1 MDRKFNDS
9 VALTFKTYNGLFLSL
24 PFKDSQ
30 KSAVTLPLFTEHC
43 KNGLKDKNT
52 PIEIV
57 ESFIQDSDPIDS
69 LFSFL
74 RLVERQVVLFDAI
87 EDGFYSDLHDLNG
100 AGSIQ
105 DVLNQ
110 LEGKEDRLRDFIDK
124 YIVRVVLTAHPTQFY
139 TDQVLGIASNLSKS
153 LKENNITDIYTRL
166 LQLGKTRLKRKEK
179 PTPLNEAESL
189 LSILK
194 DVMYKTLPVIHEK
207 IVNKSF
213 KNSSQRINQSSITEL
228 GFWPGGD
235 RDGNP
240 FVDGKTTIRVSKLLK
255 RSILKKYLKE
265 IKDLKFK
272 LTFDGVYE
280 IVEEVERRILN
291 SIDKKSG
298 YKNKEELL
306 KDLIFL
312 RESVSKDH
320 MNLYIKDI
328 DRFIYKVQ
336 CFGFHFASIDV
347 RQDST
352 IHDSLMTTILPKLY
366 YSLFNTHFS
375 KNYIELQEDEKVKLL
390 LDLYYKCSNLN
401 SSEKKRV
408 LKGLIHKIDNPT
420 QRDVLESIIAIRY
433 IQKHNGLLGAHR
445 YIISNSQTASDIL
458 EVWFLASLSD
468 SLGGTIDIVPLFE
481 TIDDLHN
488 AEDVMDILYSTKAY
502 SEHLKLRD
510 YNQHIMLGF
519 SDGTKDGG
527 YVAANWEIYKAKKT
541 LTKVSK
547 KHNIRP
553 LFFDGRGGPPARGG
567 GNTHRFY
574 RSLEKNIDS
583 SAIQLTIQGQ
593 TITSTYGTVDSATH
607 NLEQLVSAGVE
618 NDLTPEQS
626 ADNLEEIMDTLSKLA
641 LDKYLELKRHPQFLP
656 YLETITPLSYYSKTN
671 IGSRPSKRS
680 SKGPLTLSSLRAIP
694 FVGAWSQMKQ
704 NVPGFYGFGTA
715 LNSLIELGKLSE
727 LQQLY
732 KSNLFFSTLIDN
744 SMQSLA
750 KSNFQLTSY
759 IDNDR
764 EFSDIWNQLKIECEL
779 TIKTIKQ
786 VANQN
791 YLLESDSLNRE
802 SIIMREDIILPVLVI
817 QQYALQKLRENNDS
831 NREAYEKLIIKG
843 LAASVNASRNSV

>member
-1 MDRKFNDS
+1 MDRRFNES

-30 KSAVTLPLFTEHC
+30 KSAVTLPLFKEHC
-43 KNGLKDKNT
+43 KEGLKSKKT

-57 ESFIQDSDPIDS
+57 ESFIDGENPLND
-69 LFSFL
+69 LFSIL

-87 EDGFYSDLHDLNG
+87 EDRFYSKLHDLNG

-110 LEGKEDRLRDFIDK
+110 IEGKEDKLREFIEN

-139 TDQVLGIASNLSKS
+139 TDQVLGITSSLSECLQKDD
-153 LKENNITDIYTRL
+153 ITEIYTRL

-194 DVMYKTLPVIHEK
+194 DVMYKTLPAIHEK

-213 KNSSQRINQSSITEL
+213 KKSKDRLNQTSITQL

-255 RSILKKYLKE
+255 KSILKKYLKE
-265 IKDLKFK
+265 IRNLKSK
-272 LTFDGVYE
+272 LTFEGIEDM
-280 IVEEVERRILN
+280 VENIERNILD

-298 YKNKEELL
+298 YMCKDALL
-306 KDLIFL
+306 NDLIEL
-312 RESVSKDH
+312 RECVTRDH
-320 MNLYIKDI
+320 MNLYINDI
-328 DRFIYKVQ
+328 DSFIYKVQ
-336 CFGFHFASIDV
+336 CFGFHFATIDV

-352 IHDSLMTTILPKLY
+352 IHDSLISTILPKLY
-366 YSLFNTHFS
+366 TSLFNNEYTKS
-375 KNYIELQEDEKVKLL
+375 YVKLTENEKVELL
-390 LDLYYKCSNLN
+390 LELYSRCLN
-401 SSEKKRV
+401 MERNSKKR
-408 LKGLIHKIDNPT
+408 LIKELIHSVNDPIQK
-420 QRDVLESIIAIRY
+420 DVLQSIIAIRY

-445 YIISNSQTASDIL
+445 YIISNSQTASDVL

-502 SEHLKLRD
+502 YDHLKLRD
-510 YNQHIMLGF
+510 NNQHIMLGF

-527 YVAANWEIYKAKKT
+527 YVSANWEIYKAKQT
-541 LTKVSK
+541 LTRVSK
-547 KHNIRP
+547 KYSVRP

-574 RSLEKNIDS
+574 RSLDKSIDS

-607 NLEQLVSAGVE
+607 NLEQLVSAGLE
-618 NDLTPEQS
+618 NDLTPGQS
-626 ADNLEEIMDTLSKLA
+626 GFNLENIMDSLSKIA
-641 LDKYLELKRHPQFLP
+641 LDKYLELKGHPQFLP

-704 NVPGFYGFGTA
+704 NVPGYYGLGSA
-715 LNSLIELGKLSE
+715 LNTLIKEGKLSD

-732 KSNLFFSTLIDN
+732 KNNLFFSTLIDN

-750 KSNFQLTSY
+750 KSNFLLTSY
-759 IDNDR
+759 IENDN
-764 EFSDIWNQLKIECEL
+764 EFSNIWNNLREESEL
-779 TIKTIKQ
+779 TINTIKQ
-786 VANQN
+786 VTKQN
-791 YLLESDSLNRE
+791 FLLESDSLNRE
-802 SIIMREDIILPVLVI
+802 SIGMREDIILPVLVI
-817 QQYALQKLRENNDS
+817 QQYALQKLREDS
-831 NREAYEKLIIKG
+831 DTNREAYEKLIIKG